1 MTQKTRAQKEKDA
14 ALRRL
19 LLMSFKGMGKSIR
32 MIGRRLERRRPSLI
46 VRMSFQLAIP

>member
-1 MTQKTRAQKEKDA
+1 MNTQKRAENNKDA

-32 MIGRRLERRRPSLI
+32 TIRAPT
-46 VRMSFQLAIP
+46 